1 MINDILKDTE
11 NRMQKSLEM
20 AHQELAAIRTGR
32 ANPAILDSIRVDYYG
47 SLIPLRQVANVAA
60 PDPRLL
66 VVQVFDKNAV
76 AAIDKAI
83 KAADLGLNPQID
95 GNLLRLPIP
104 SLNEERRRELVK
116 FAHRIAEDGKV
127 AIRNIRRDANDM
139 IRELEKEH
147 EISED
152 QRHDSQTRIQE
163 LTDKFIGEIDKLFKD
178 REKDIL
184 EE

>member
-1 MINDILKDTE
+1 
-11 NRMQKSLEM
+11 
-20 AHQELAAIRTGR
+20 
-32 ANPAILDSIRVDYYG
+32 
-47 SLIPLRQVANVAA
+47 
-60 PDPRLL
+60 
-66 VVQVFDKNAV
+66 
-76 AAIDKAI
+76 
-83 KAADLGLNPQID
+83 GLNPQID

-104 SLNEERRRELVK
+104 YLNEERRRELVK

-152 QRHDSQTRIQE
+152 QRHDSQARIQE

>member
-1 MINDILKDTE
+1 MINDVLKDAE
-11 NRMQKSLEM
+11 HRMRKSVDT

-32 ANPAILDSIRVDYYG
+32 ANPAILDSIKVDYYG
-47 SLIPLRQVANVAA
+47 SLIPLKQIANVAA

-76 AAIDKAI
+76 AAVDKAI
-83 KAADLGLNPQID
+83 KAADIGLNPQAD

-116 FAHRIAEDGKV
+116 HAHKIAEEGKV
-127 AIRNIRRDANDM
+127 AIRNVRRDANEM
-139 IRELEKEH
+139 LKELEKEH

-152 QRHDSQTRIQE
+152 QSHDGLKSVQD
-163 LTDKFIGEIDKLFKD
+163 LTDKFSGEIDELFK
-178 REKDIL
+178 RKEKDIL
-184 EE
+184 DE

>member
-1 MINDILKDTE
+1 
-11 NRMQKSLEM
+11 M

>member
-83 KAADLGLNPQID
+83 KSADLGLNPQID